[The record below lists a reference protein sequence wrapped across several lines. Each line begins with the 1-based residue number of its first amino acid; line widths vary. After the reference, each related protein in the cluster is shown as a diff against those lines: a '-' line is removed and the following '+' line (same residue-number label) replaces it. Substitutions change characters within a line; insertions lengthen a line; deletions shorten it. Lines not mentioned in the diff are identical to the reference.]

1 MIVKLRPDRLWS
13 VVEMCCRV
21 EAGDVMKTGFL
32 RSCSIFFMTLLLFA
46 CAGGEIIKDKPD
58 VIAIKKPMSPIDID
72 SDVELDFK
80 NAIALMQEG
89 KYAQAIPV
97 LNTVIEREKR
107 LPAPYVNVAIA
118 HNKLGDTEAAEEN
131 LISALKLDIGHPV
144 ANNEL
149 GLLYRKKGK
158 FKAARTAYK
167 NAIKEHPDYLP
178 AIKNLGVLCDL
189 YMHDFDCALQQFE
202 DYLELKPGDKTVAIW
217 IADVKQRLGK

>member
-1 MIVKLRPDRLWS
+1 MTRITRKWLI
-13 VVEMCCRV
+13 
-21 EAGDVMKTGFL
+21 FL
-32 RSCSIFFMTLLLFA
+32 LAMFLFS
-46 CAGGEIIKDKPD
+46 CAGGEIKDGGEVSSIKNQASY
-58 VIAIKKPMSPIDID
+58 VDID

-80 NAIALMQEG
+80 NAIVLMQQE

-97 LNTVIEREKR
+97 LNAVIEREKR

-118 HNKLGDTEAAEEN
+118 HNKLGDTKAAEEN

-158 FKAARTAYK
+158 FRAARTAYE
-167 NAIKEHPDYLP
+167 NAIKDHPEYLP

-202 DYLELKPGDKTVAIW
+202 DYLELKPDDKTVAIW
-217 IADVKQRLGK
+217 VADVKRRLGR